1 MSPAVQASDHGRPE
15 LLKVIGAAYGRTG
28 TQSLKIALETLG
40 FGRCYHFTEMLRARH
55 VALWLAVV
63 RGERADWDTIFEGF
77 GATTDWPAA
86 AYYRELAAHYPDA
99 KLVLTTRAA
108 EDWYRSIRRTLY
120 PLRRALPSWLPGFS
134 GIARLTDA
142 VIWLGTFG
150 GRVTDRAHALAVYE
164 RHVAE
169 VRTEIAKERLL
180 VFDVRDGWEP
190 LCEFLGVPVPAG
202 VEFPRVN
209 GASRVIRVTR
219 LLWGIQWL
227 LAATAVVLGTWMA
240 VALLSR

>member
-1 MSPAVQASDHGRPE
+1 MGPAVQASDHGRPE

-40 FGRCYHFTEMLRARH
+40 LGHCYHFTEMLRARH
-55 VALWLAVV
+55 VPRWLAVA
-63 RGERADWDTIFEGF
+63 RGERADWDAIFRGF

-86 AYYRELAAHYPDA
+86 AYYRELAAHYPQA
-99 KLVLTTRAA
+99 KVVLTTRAP
-108 EDWYRSIRRTLY
+108 EDWYLSVSRTLY
-120 PLRRALPSWLPGFS
+120 PLRKALPSWLPGFR

-142 VIWLGTFG
+142 VIWVGTFG
-150 GRVTDRAHALAVYE
+150 GRFADRDHALAVYE

-169 VRTEIAKERLL
+169 VRTEIAQERLL
-180 VFDVRDGWEP
+180 IFDVRDGWAP

-209 GASRVIRVTR
+209 GAGRVIRVTR
-219 LLWGIQWL
+219 LLRGLPWL
-227 LAATAVVLGTWMA
+227 LAATGVALGTWLA
-240 VALLSR
+240 VALLTR